1 MRVIPFSILFLLCV
15 LVSSGIGNAAD
26 ANDEISPTT
35 NTAARVNDWFD
46 TATNQTVPLS
56 ELFYSNTHKMAWGND
71 AKIAWVK
78 QHPIISVGIEARF
91 PPFDY
96 IDKNGKSL
104 GVGEQI
110 RAEFSRLLPVSLQVV
125 SQGTFAEQITKL
137 QENKIDVITFCAKTE
152 DREGAMLFTD
162 PFITLRPILVINK
175 NSVYRAVGDIPKDAK
190 IAVPRAYAS
199 IKVAE
204 SIVGQGNAVS
214 VPNSEAGLNM
224 VNEGVLDG
232 FIAFSFVNDFF
243 VQQQGI
249 TNLRVLPLVDT
260 PEISMGFCV
269 NKNKPELVELLNNNI
284 KRLGKGYFSQLLI
297 DWLADHHDSE
307 VEVSNSYSSWL
318 INALIFAVIICLVLV
333 LVYRYLGILV
343 NKFETRRFR
352 LIYFIL
358 ISLLF
363 LGTFIALGL
372 YFEQFKQQ
380 LANAQQ
386 ESLRVTNKNVEKR
399 FDYWYAKE
407 RTAIKNNINTSYFKN
422 TVGQLISARQSSNN
436 QQVKQTKILLSAW
449 FDKQQNP
456 LNYYPHYALLNLK
469 GEYLV
474 NTDSN
479 IIDKTS
485 PIQIY
490 RPSLFAKALTGDPI
504 FIPPVWSDF
513 DGQHSVLDKP
523 PSVYL
528 VEPIRDTA
536 GNVQAL
542 LSVAFDINKEYSSF
556 FSNLGLE
563 KSGKIY
569 AVDKR
574 GYMLSESRFM
584 DSLYKQKIISP
595 GVSSILRIRLP
606 DPKNNPV
613 VQSAL
618 LESSHYNIA
627 GYKDYLGNTVTG
639 RWLWLNKFNLM
650 LVSEVNNNETYH
662 YYNQLRNIIF
672 VIMLV
677 SMGLVSGLSLFI
689 MMLSYRSTALSR
701 DSKNKL
707 SALVNR
713 RTRELL
719 NAEYKNSMIVN
730 NVVDGIFGVDQRGK
744 IVFFNAS
751 AEKLLGYR
759 EQEVFNRDYR
769 EVIYNNHPAEA
780 QSWQALRTQILTCIH
795 TAQDKQ
801 IDQDY
806 FFSRAGKKIPVTY
819 SISVIKDKASYFK
832 AVITFHSISDQAL
845 EAQKMQRLLTSL
857 PVATFLINK
866 NRKIIEVNIAGQKL
880 LGYEKKEMINKEMK
894 TFIPKERLDE
904 HLKNM
909 DEYFSAPKSVHI
921 GKDKRVTVQR
931 KSGQI
936 IDVEFF
942 FTPVELEKET
952 IFVVSML
959 DITEANQAKNLLL
972 KAKGLADD
980 ASRSKSE
987 FLANMSH
994 EIRTP
999 MNAIIG
1005 MSQLALEG
1013 FLQDKECN
1021 YITKVHSEATSLLG
1035 ILNDILDYS
1044 KMEAGKLE
1052 LEKRPF
1058 NLSSLFDSVSTIFA
1072 LKVRKKG
1079 ITLFYRIEKDV
1090 PLYLLGDAL
1099 RLKQIFVNL
1108 VSNAVKFTEQG
1119 EIVLTV
1125 SVAECDAANI
1135 KLQISVRDNGIGMT
1149 AEQQSKLF
1157 RAFSQADASTTR
1169 KYGGTGLGLS
1179 ICKNLV
1185 TLMGGDI
1192 WIESREGAGSEF
1204 LFTVGLE
1211 IDLNRGDNGVVDT
1224 EYKGE
1229 MQSQQTL
1236 LGAHIL
1242 LVEDNVLNQ
1251 ELATALL
1258 KGKGIR
1264 VSHASDGAIAVEK
1277 ARRHNYHAILMD
1289 MQMPVMDGY
1298 RATATIRQFNKKIP
1312 IIAMTANVMDGER
1325 GRVTD
1330 AGMNDYISKPI
1341 DVSLMFK
1348 VLVKWID
1355 LDPQKETK
1363 SMIFSTDQGFE
1374 SLIDCLAHFNE
1385 IDKKSGLAVCADSV
1399 DLYISILTKFKA
1411 LNIHFSADFKQLCLA
1426 FEWQNAQRMA
1436 HSLKGAAG
1444 NIGATGLYRHCHN
1457 LEQACQNNDNAQDI
1471 DKLVAQVDT
1480 HLSKVI
1486 DEIVVMQ
1493 TSQAKQQQPVLV
1505 NEKQLSPLEI
1515 QQKLQILRSLVDNF
1529 DTSAL
1534 DIALQL
1540 TASISNQQA
1549 LMLIR
1554 EFIEQLENF
1563 NFDSAQLLLS
1573 ELIKL
1578 LSGKCEQQDKK

>member
-1 MRVIPFSILFLLCV
+1 MRVISFSILFLLYL
-15 LVSSGIGNAAD
+15 LVSSSIANTVH
-26 ANDEISPTT
+26 ANDEISSTI
-35 NTAARVNDWFD
+35 NTASRVNNWFD
-46 TATNQTVPLS
+46 STTNQTVPVS
-56 ELFYSNTHKMAWGND
+56 ELFYSTTYKMALENAD
-71 AKIAWVK
+71 KIRWIE
-78 QHPIISVGIEARF
+78 QHPIISVGLEMGF

-96 IDKNGKSL
+96 LDKNGKSI

-125 SQGTFAEQITKL
+125 SQGTFVEQITKL
-137 QENKIDVITFCAKTE
+137 QENKLDLLTFCAKTE
-152 DREGAMLFTD
+152 DRQGTMLFTD
-162 PFITLRPILVINK
+162 PFITLKPILVINK
-175 NSVYRAVGDIPKDAK
+175 NSAYRGVNDIPKDAK
-190 IAVPRAYAS
+190 IGVPRAYAS
-199 IKVAE
+199 ITVAE
-204 SIVGQGNAVS
+204 SIVGQGNAVE
-214 VPNSEAGLNM
+214 VDRSETGLHM

-243 VQQQGI
+243 VQQQGL
-249 TNLRVLPLVDT
+249 TNLRVLPLLGI

-269 NKNKPELVELLNNNI
+269 NKNKPELVELLNKNI

-297 DWLADHHDSE
+297 DWLADLHDSE
-307 VEVSNSYSSWL
+307 IEVSESHSWL
-318 INALIFAVIICLVLV
+318 IKVLIFAVIICLVLA

-352 LIYFIL
+352 FIYL
-358 ISLLF
+358 TVLSLLF

-372 YFEQFKQQ
+372 YFKQFKNQ
-380 LANAQQ
+380 LADAQQ
-386 ESLRVTNKNVEKR
+386 ERFRITNEVVEKR
-399 FDYWYAKE
+399 FDHWYGKK
-407 RTAIKNNINTSYFKN
+407 RTAMQNIIKASYFQN
-422 TVGQLISARQSSNN
+422 TVGQLISAQQRNN
-436 QQVKQTKILLSAW
+436 KQQIKHTKILLSAW
-449 FDKQQNP
+449 FDKQQDS
-456 LNYYPHYALLNLK
+456 LTYYPHYALLNLK

-479 IIDKTS
+479 TIDKTS
-485 PIQIY
+485 PVKIY
-490 RPSLFAKALTGDPI
+490 RPSLFAKALAGNPM

-513 DGQHSVLDKP
+513 DGQHSVFDKP
-523 PSVYL
+523 PSFYL

-536 GNVQAL
+536 GNVLAL
-542 LSVAFDINKEYSSF
+542 LSVAFDINKEYATF
-556 FSNLGLE
+556 FSDVRLG

-574 GYMLSESRFM
+574 GYLLSESRFM
-584 DSLYKQKIISP
+584 DKLYKNKTISA
-595 GVSSILRIRLP
+595 GHSSILRIRLP
-606 DPKNNPV
+606 DPKYNPI
-613 VQSAL
+613 VQNAL
-618 LESSHYNIA
+618 SESSHYNIS
-627 GYKDYLGNTVTG
+627 GYQDYLGNTVTG
-639 RWLWLNKFNLM
+639 RWLWLDKYNFM
-650 LVSEVNNNETYH
+650 LVSEVNYNETYH

-677 SMGLVSGLSLFI
+677 SMGLVSGLSLFV
-689 MMLSYRSTALSR
+689 MMLSYRSTALNR

-707 SALVNR
+707 SALVNK

-769 EVIYNNHPAEA
+769 EIIYNNYPAEA
-780 QSWQALRTQILTCIH
+780 PSWQALRIQILTCIN
-795 TAQDKQ
+795 TGQDKQ

-819 SISVIKDKASYFK
+819 SISVIKDKASHFK
-832 AVITFHSISDQAL
+832 AVITFHHISDQAL
-845 EAQKMQRLLTSL
+845 EAQKMQILLTSL
-857 PVATFLINK
+857 PVATFLINQ
-866 NRKIIEVNIAGQKL
+866 NRQIIEVNIAGQKL
-880 LGYEKKEMINKEMK
+880 LGYEKKDIINKK
-894 TFIPKERLDE
+894 IQKFIPKERLDE
-904 HLKNM
+904 HLKIM
-909 DEYFSAPKSVHI
+909 DEYFSAPKYVRM
-921 GKDKRVTVQR
+921 GKDKRVIVQQ

-936 IDVEFF
+936 IDVEIVFS
-942 FTPVELEKET
+942 PVKLGDD
-952 IFVVSML
+952 ILFVMSMH
-959 DITEANQAKNLLL
+959 DITEANQAKDLLL

-1013 FLQDKECN
+1013 FLQNKERN
-1021 YITKVHSEATSLLG
+1021 YITKVNSEATSLLG

-1044 KMEAGKLE
+1044 KMESGKLE

-1058 NLSSLFDSVSTIFA
+1058 NLASLFESVNTIFA
-1072 LKVRKKG
+1072 IKVRNKG
-1079 ITLFYRIEKDV
+1079 ITLFYRIDKDV
-1090 PLYLLGDAL
+1090 PTYLLGDAL
-1099 RLKQIFVNL
+1099 RLKQIFINL

-1185 TLMGGDI
+1185 TLMDGDI
-1192 WIESREGAGSEF
+1192 WVESSEGLGSEF
-1204 LFTVGLE
+1204 LFTIGLE
-1211 IDLNRGDNGVVDT
+1211 IDLHSEAGGVVDT

-1242 LVEDNVLNQ
+1242 LVEDNALNQ

-1258 KGKGIR
+1258 KAKGIR
-1264 VSHASDGAIAVEK
+1264 VSHAGDGAIAVEK
-1277 ARRHNYHAILMD
+1277 VRQHSYHAILMD

-1298 RATATIRQFNKKIP
+1298 RATIAIRKFNKKIP

-1325 GRVTD
+1325 GRVTA

-1355 LDPQKETK
+1355 RDPQKEIN
-1363 SMIFSTDQGFE
+1363 SMIFSEDLGRE
-1374 SLIDCLAHFNE
+1374 SPIDCLAHFNE
-1385 IDKKSGLAVCADSV
+1385 IDKKSGLAVCADNL
-1399 DLYISILTKFKA
+1399 DLYIRILTKFKA
-1411 LNIHFSADFKQLCLA
+1411 LNMNFSADFKQLCLA

-1436 HSLKGAAG
+1436 HSLKGVAG

-1457 LEQACQNNDNAQDI
+1457 LELACHNNENAQDI

-1486 DEIVVMQ
+1486 DEIVLMQ
-1493 TSQAKQQQPVLV
+1493 TLQAKQQPVLV

-1515 QQKLQILRSLVDNF
+1515 QKKLQILRSLVDNF

-1549 LMLIR
+1549 LILIA

-1578 LSGKCEQQDKK
+1578 LSVTCEQQGEK